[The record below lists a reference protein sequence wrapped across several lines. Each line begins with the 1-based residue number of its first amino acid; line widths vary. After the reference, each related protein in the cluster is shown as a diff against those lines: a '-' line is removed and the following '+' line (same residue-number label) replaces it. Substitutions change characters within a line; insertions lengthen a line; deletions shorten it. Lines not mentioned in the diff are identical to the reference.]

1 MKRPIIKTVLL
12 LTIILV
18 ATACSYIE
26 HSTKEGYYEARWPDG
41 KVKMIKYY
49 GKDEKINGA
58 SMNFQSDGKLGSFIY
73 MRNDSL
79 INGPSIGFYDDGSIN
94 QMDTYLDGKREGVSV
109 HYHPKGYLTRKSYYV
124 NGLKEGRE
132 YLFDYETGDTAKIM
146 VYRKGVAIDSIIRRQ
161 MENPY

>member
-1 MKRPIIKTVLL
+1 MKKLITR
-12 LTIILV
+12 TIILTSIV
-18 ATACSYIE
+18 MSIYACNLADFS
-26 HSTKEGYYEARWPDG
+26 KREGYYEARWPDG

-79 INGPSIGFYDDGSIN
+79 INGPSIRFYDDGSLN
-94 QMDTYLDGKREGVSV
+94 YMNTYLDGKREGVSV

-132 YLFDYETGDTAKIM
+132 YLFDYDTGDTTKIII
-146 VYRKGVAIDSIIRRQ
+146 YEKGVVVDSILK
-161 MENPY
+161 